1 MVPSEINIRIDLFKD
16 YHTFVLGKLVH
27 LIKIRFYADKYAK
40 DGNFLL
46 IKLFRNGQSTFIC
59 SYCIWIVLCRS
70 KHPFVVRIMYI
81 ITTCASKAF
90 LFAEISEDEFTKYT
104 NLLRRASNKYILY
117 VMLSVD
123 ADIQTQTCILGTI
136 ILQT

>member
-1 MVPSEINIRIDLFKD
+1 
-16 YHTFVLGKLVH
+16 
-27 LIKIRFYADKYAK
+27 
-40 DGNFLL
+40 
-46 IKLFRNGQSTFIC
+46 
-59 SYCIWIVLCRS
+59 
-70 KHPFVVRIMYI
+70 MYI
-81 ITTCASKAF
+81 ITTTCASKAF